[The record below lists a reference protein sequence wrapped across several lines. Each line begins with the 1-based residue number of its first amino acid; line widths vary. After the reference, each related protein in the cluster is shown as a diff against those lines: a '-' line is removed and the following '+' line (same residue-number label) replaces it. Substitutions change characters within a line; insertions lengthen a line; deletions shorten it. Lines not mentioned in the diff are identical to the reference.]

1 MVDVSYKKKTTELI
15 KKAKEKGK
23 LKTYDKF
30 CKTKIGKKCR
40 LSEEETLYY
49 TSKDEANN
57 K

>member
-40 LSEEETLYY
+40 LSEEGLGRLLH
-49 TSKDEANN
+49 
-57 K
+57 